1 MALPRLNHQTLTTT
15 LPESHTVV
23 KYRPF
28 LRGEEKILLI
38 AKESES
44 ESEIESA
51 IYQVIEQCTS
61 GQITG
66 RLSSIDLEFLFL
78 KLRIASKGQTT
89 RIGLK
94 CKAHVERPELDH
106 PTAGKIEAYS
116 GPCDTI
122 NEVTID
128 LANVVAHVPDVSE
141 RTIEITDE
149 IGIQMRYPDSTLMSA
164 HKKLESEADVMAIV
178 YDCIESIYDSE
189 NVYDVDDLEDKK
201 AELDA
206 FFDQFTDKQT
216 EKISK
221 FFDDLPC
228 LRLEV
233 KFKCKSCGHEDSIT
247 LRGIQDFF

>member
-1 MALPRLNHQTLTTT
+1 MALPRLNHQTQTTT
-15 LPESHTVV
+15 LPESKTLV

-38 AKESES
+38 AKETENDA
-44 ESEIESA
+44 EIEAA

-61 GQITG
+61 GQISG
-66 RLSSIDLEFLFL
+66 RLSSIDLEYLFL

-94 CKAHVERPELDH
+94 CKAHVERPELEH
-106 PTAGKIEAYS
+106 PTMGKIPAYS
-116 GPCDTI
+116 GACDTV
-122 NEVTID
+122 NEVTIN
-128 LANVVAHVPDVSE
+128 LAEVIAHVPDVAD
-141 RTIEITDE
+141 RTIKITDE
-149 IGIQMRYPDSTLMSA
+149 IGIQMRYPDSALMSK
-164 HKKLESEADVMAIV
+164 HKKLESESDVMEIV

-189 NVYDVDDLEDKK
+189 NVYDVDDLDDKK
-201 AELDA
+201 VELDA
-206 FFDQFTDKQT
+206 FFDQFTDAQT
-216 EKISK
+216 AKVSK

-233 KFKCKSCGHEDSIT
+233 KFKCKSCGHEETMT